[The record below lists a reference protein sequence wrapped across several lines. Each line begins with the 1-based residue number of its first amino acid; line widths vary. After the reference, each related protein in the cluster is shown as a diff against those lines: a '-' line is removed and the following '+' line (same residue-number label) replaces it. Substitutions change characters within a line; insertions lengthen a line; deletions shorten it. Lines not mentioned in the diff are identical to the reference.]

1 MRYALSKGFFSFGAG
16 VLLNNLNLCKTHG
29 EARVIESALST
40 ERICVKFPPTDTD
53 QIYNLLSRFTS
64 AISLSLASAE
74 KRGKKL

>member
-53 QIYNLLSRFTS
+53 QIYNLLSRFS
-64 AISLSLASAE
+64 AISLSRLQRREE
-74 KRGKKL
+74 KVVNG